1 MITRSVTA
9 RLADSPKVRDTV
21 LSAAAAARAKAG
33 HGASSVGAPAG
44 GASAVGASSVGT
56 TDIDTRA
63 MTHSWLLTG
72 PPGAGRSTTAVAFA
86 AALVCTDAHET
97 GCGQCQGCRDAF
109 GGSHTDI
116 VHIVP
121 QELSISKKTV
131 DEVVAQAARLPT
143 IAPWRVI
150 IIEDADRLTPEAADA
165 LLKTVEEPPASTVI
179 VMCAPSTD
187 PEDFSQTLRS
197 RCRHLYIP
205 APSTAEI
212 VRLLTEEEGA
222 TESDARLAAAT
233 SLHHVGRARALVK
246 EPSMQQRRAQV
257 INLAELIF
265 HGDQAFQAVSS
276 LLKAVDKEAIDSH
289 AEADAEERAKLEQ
302 ALGMGAKGKG
312 AAKALRGTA
321 GTLKELESRQ
331 KARSTR
337 RKRDVL
343 DLALVDLAGVYR
355 DALVVKTGAGVGL
368 THPDFEGLAR
378 EIGARVSVEGL
389 VACQD
394 AIAKCRTHL
403 DQAVTPT
410 IAFNGMVGAIRRA
423 CGVK

>member
-1 MITRSVTA
+1 MNTRSVTE
-9 RLADSPKVRDTV
+9 RLADSPKVRETI
-21 LSAAAAARAKAG
+21 LSAAKAARKVD
-33 HGASSVGAPAG
+33 GADP
-44 GASAVGASSVGT
+44 
-56 TDIDTRA
+56 RA
-63 MTHSWLLTG
+63 MTHSWLFTG
-72 PPGAGRSTTAVAFA
+72 PPGSGRSNTAVAFA
-86 AALVCTDAHET
+86 AALVCEDPSEI
-97 GCGQCQGCRDAF
+97 GCGRCKGCHDVF
-109 GGSHTDI
+109 SNSHSDV

-131 DEVVAQAARLPT
+131 DTIVAQAARLPT
-143 IAPWRVI
+143 IASWRVI
-150 IIEDADRLTPEAADA
+150 IIEDADRLTAEAADA

-197 RCRHLYIP
+197 RCRHVYIP
-205 APSTAEI
+205 SPSTSEI
-212 VRLLTEEEGA
+212 VRILTREEGA
-222 TESDARLAAAT
+222 SEDIARLAAAT
-233 SLHHVGRARALVK
+233 SLRHVGRARALIKNETV
-246 EPSMQQRRAQV
+246 QARRAQV

-265 HGDQAFQAVSS
+265 HGDQSFQAVGS
-276 LLKAVDKEAIDSH
+276 LIKAVDKEAVESY
-289 AEADAEERAKLEQ
+289 AEADAAERAKLEQ

-321 GTLKELESRQ
+321 GTIKELETRQ
-331 KARSTR
+331 KARTTR

-355 DALVVKTGAGVGL
+355 DALVVKSGAHVEL

-378 EIGARVSVEGL
+378 EIGERVTEEGL

-403 DQAVTPT
+403 DQSVTPA
-410 IAFNGMVGAIRRA
+410 IAFNGMIGAIRKA
-423 CGVK
+423 CKAK

>member
-1 MITRSVTA
+1 MINRSVSA

-21 LSAAAAARAKAG
+21 LSAAAAAR
-33 HGASSVGAPAG
+33 GASGIGAETHVDP
-44 GASAVGASSVGT
+44 
-56 TDIDTRA
+56 RA
-63 MTHSWLLTG
+63 MTHSWLFTG
-72 PPGAGRSTTAVAFA
+72 PPGAGRSTAAVAFA
-86 AALVCTDAHET
+86 AALVCTDPQEI
-97 GCGQCQGCRDAF
+97 GCGVCDGCRDAF

-121 QELSISKKTV
+121 KELSISKDTV

-165 LLKTVEEPPASTVI
+165 MLKTVEEPPASTVI
-179 VMCAPSTD
+179 IMCAPSTD

-205 APSTAEI
+205 APSAGEI
-212 VRLLTEEEGA
+212 VRILTQEEGA
-222 TESDARLAAAT
+222 SESDAKLAAAT
-233 SLHHVGRARALVK
+233 SLRHIGRARALVK
-246 EPSMQQRRAQV
+246 DPSIQQRRAQV

-265 HGDQAFQAVSS
+265 HGDQAFQAVGS
-276 LLKAVDKEAIDSH
+276 LLKAVNKEAVDSY
-289 AEADAEERAKLEQ
+289 ADADAQEREKLEQ

-312 AAKALRGTA
+312 ATKALRGAA
-321 GTLKELESRQ
+321 GTVKELEDRQ

-343 DLALVDLAGVYR
+343 DLALVDFAGVYR
-355 DALVVKTGAGVGL
+355 DALMVKTGANVGL

-378 EIGARVSVEGL
+378 DIGQRVSIEGL

-394 AIAKCRTHL
+394 AIAKCRTQL
-403 DQAVTPT
+403 SQSVIPT
-410 IAFNGMVGAIRRA
+410 IAFNGMIGAIRQA
-423 CGVK
+423 CRVK